1 MTDFIIQILLFLLS
15 FLLTYGFLRK
25 LKMFYQTT
33 NLIVSLIIAFYFL
46 FASIYYSEDMVQILG
61 YSTLALIIVFAIV
74 LIYFSM
80 KK

>member
-25 LKMFYQTT
+25 LKIFHQTT
-33 NLIVSLIIAFYFL
+33 NLVVSLIIAFYFL
-46 FASIYYSEDMVQILG
+46 FASVYYSEDMVQILG